1 MSSSPGAQGEGVYG
15 RFWDWYVQAAWP
27 DVRKSSDQALEW
39 PGDEWGTPE
48 SWDYVYRQLFVTGGV
63 QQWRRAVE
71 IGPGS
76 GKYTLKVLGDSEC
89 TVRGYDVSP
98 QFMRVCETRC
108 REWIEGGRLSLHQL
122 SVQQPDQML
131 TELEGGGWRRS
142 VDGFYSI
149 DAMVHVD
156 LQYLI
161 VYLITAGLVLR
172 PGGSLVLTLADA
184 TSRLGLLKLLQD
196 ARVMFPYQDGANGS
210 GKFEWLSP
218 DIVRTILPALGFELS
233 HLEATDR
240 DMYVVASLRRP
251 DLADAREQ
259 YIRP

>member
-1 MSSSPGAQGEGVYG
+1 MSSSQRAQGEGIYG
-15 RFWDWYVQAAWP
+15 RFWDWYVQAWWP
-27 DVRKSSDQALEW
+27 DAQKSSSATLEW

-48 SWDYVYRQLFVTGGV
+48 SWEDVYRQLFVTAGV
-63 QQWRRAVE
+63 QSWKRGVE

-76 GKYTLKVLGDSEC
+76 GKYTLKVLADSEC

-98 QFMRVCETRC
+98 QFIRICETRC
-108 REWIEGGRLSLHQL
+108 QEWIDRGRLSLHQL
-122 SVQQPDQML
+122 SARRPDQML
-131 TELEGGGWRRS
+131 GEIEACGWRRS

-156 LQYLI
+156 LQYLV
-161 VYLITAGLVLR
+161 VYLITAALVLR

-184 TSRLGLLKLLQD
+184 TSQLGFLKLLQD
-196 ARVMFPYQDGANGS
+196 ARGMFPCQDDTDGS

-218 DIVRTILPALGFELS
+218 DIMRTILPALGFELTRLDS
-233 HLEATDR
+233 NGR
-240 DMYVVASLRRP
+240 DLYVLGSLCRP
-251 DLADAREQ
+251 DVADAFEQ